1 MAVIDLSSWSAA
13 ERNAETERLLK
24 HAVQRP
30 FDLSRAVMLRATL
43 LRLGAQEHLLLLE
56 MHHIASDR
64 WSTSI
69 LLRELS
75 ALYIAFLR
83 GEPSPLSDL
92 PIQYADFAVWQRDWL
107 QGTVLE
113 TQLAYWKAHLEG
125 ASPVLALPTDRP
137 RPSVPTYRGGQVSFR
152 LPKPLTS
159 TLKALSERQGVTLFM
174 TLLAAFT
181 VLLHRYTAQDRIVVG
196 APIANRR
203 RVEVEG
209 LIGFFVN
216 TLVLHTDLSGNPP
229 FRELLARVRQ
239 VALGA
244 YAHQDLPFERL
255 VEELQPERTLS
266 YHPVVQ
272 VMFNYRSDPEDAGA
286 WPGLTVSLLPRENDS
301 QPFDLVLTI
310 ADEPAGLRGSLSYSS
325 DLFDAPIVQR
335 LVGHYHMLLEGVIA
349 DPDQPIATLPLL
361 TAPQRQQLLGEW
373 NATRANYPED
383 ACLHQLFEAQVE
395 RTPDAVAVLFED
407 KRLSYRE
414 LNARANQLAHYLR
427 ALGVGPEVCV
437 GICMERSLALAVG
450 LLGILKAGGAYVP
463 LDPDP
468 SAAAPGAH
476 VGGCRGAS
484 AANAGAVGGSLP
496 GSRGTHHLS

>member
-1 MAVIDLSSWSAA
+1 M
-13 ERNAETERLLK
+13 
-24 HAVQRP
+24 QRP

-75 ALYIAFLR
+75 ALYTAFLR

-92 PIQYADFAVWQRDWL
+92 PIQYADFAVWQREWL
-107 QGTVLE
+107 QGKVLE

-137 RPSVPTYRGGQVSFR
+137 RPAVPTYRGGQVSFR
-152 LPKPLTS
+152 LPEAS
-159 TLKALSERQGVTLFM
+159 
-174 TLLAAFT
+174 
-181 VLLHRYTAQDRIVVG
+181 HVG
-196 APIANRR
+196 AEGAERPPRGDAVHDPAGRVHGPAPPVHSAGPYRGRGTDRQSPPGRGRR
-203 RVEVEG
+203 SDRLLRQHPSPAHRSGRQSDVSESYWPVCVE
-209 LIGFFVN
+209 
-216 TLVLHTDLSGNPP
+216 
-229 FRELLARVRQ
+229 

-272 VMFNYRSDPEDAGA
+272 VMFNYRSDPEDPGA

-325 DLFDAPIVQR
+325 DLFDAPTVQR
-335 LVGHYHMLLEGVIA
+335 LVEHYHTLLEGVIA
-349 DPDQPIATLPLL
+349 DPDQPIAALPLL
-361 TAPQRQQLLGEW
+361 TASERQQLLVAW
-373 NATRANYPED
+373 NATHAESTPED
-383 ACLHQLFEAQVE
+383 
-395 RTPDAVAVLFED
+395 
-407 KRLSYRE
+407 
-414 LNARANQLAHYLR
+414 
-427 ALGVGPEVCV
+427 GVSSSC
-437 GICMERSLALAVG
+437 
-450 LLGILKAGGAYVP
+450 
-463 LDPDP
+463 
-468 SAAAPGAH
+468 
-476 VGGCRGAS
+476 
-484 AANAGAVGGSLP
+484 
-496 GSRGTHHLS
+496 SRPR